1 MGNKITTIIFAHIH
15 ILKKNQLSSIT
26 PRNTHTHTYVRM
38 NHGREMK
45 LRRRKKTKAVNQALA
60 SAQYSYYVFAKQ
72 ILIFDVRESE
82 GFHIKK

>member
-1 MGNKITTIIFAHIH
+1 
-15 ILKKNQLSSIT
+15 
-26 PRNTHTHTYVRM
+26 M

-45 LRRRKKTKAVNQALA
+45 LRGRKTKAVNQALA

-82 GFHIKK
+82 GFHIKE